1 MSTTPRKSLGILGWA
16 GRTLMA
22 VSCLSLVLPPTAQ
35 ASGGSSRM
43 PDIPSAAESPEQNAE
58 RHYKQGLKYRDKAW
72 ELEKKAAMAQGA
84 AAEKLMKKTRKEYSK
99 AVKSQR
105 KAVTANPRMHQAHS
119 SLGYALRKTGE
130 FDEALEAYGMALKI
144 APGYTEAIEYRAEA
158 YLALDRLEDAKS
170 AYLTLLRVDQARA
183 DELMAA
189 MKKGVSQG
197 ENGSAEVSEADLEAF
212 SSWVEER
219 ADIAGHAVMVVTEQ
233 MPGQMPGQ
241 VQDW

>member
-1 MSTTPRKSLGILGWA
+1 
-16 GRTLMA
+16 MA
-22 VSCLSLVLPPTAQ
+22 ISCLSLVLPATVQ
-35 ASGGSSRM
+35 ASGGSSKM
-43 PDIPSAAESPEQNAE
+43 PDIPSAAESPEENAE

-72 ELEKKAAMAQGA
+72 VLEKKAAMAKGA
-84 AAEKLMKKTRKEYSK
+84 AAEKLMKKTRKEYAK
-99 AVKSQR
+99 AAKSQR
-105 KAVTANPRMHQAHS
+105 NAVTANPRMHQAHS

-130 FDEALEAYGMALKI
+130 FDQAVEAYGMALKI

-189 MKKGVSQG
+189 MKKWVSQS
-197 ENGSAEVSEADLEAF
+197 ESGSAEVSEDDLEAF

-219 ADIAGHAVMVVTEQ
+219 AGIAGRATMVVTEQ
-233 MPGQMPGQ
+233 VPGQE
-241 VQDW
+241 QDW

>member
-1 MSTTPRKSLGILGWA
+1 MSSPPRTSLCILGWV
-16 GRTLMA
+16 GRFLMA
-22 VSCLSLVLPPTAQ
+22 ISCLSLVLPATVQ

-43 PDIPSAAESPEQNAE
+43 SDIPSAAESPEENAE
-58 RHYKQGLKYRDKAW
+58 RHYKRGLEYRDKAW
-72 ELEKKAAMAQGA
+72 KLEKKTAMAKGA
-84 AAEKLMKKTRKEYSK
+84 AAEKLIKKTQKEFGK

-105 KAVTANPRMHQAHS
+105 NAVTANPRMHQAHS

-130 FDEALEAYGMALKI
+130 SEEAVEAYGMALKI

-183 DELMAA
+183 DELMTA
-189 MKKGVSQG
+189 MKKWVSEG
-197 ENGSAEVSEADLEAF
+197 GSTEVSGADLDAF

-219 ADIAGHAVMVVTEQ
+219 AGMAGRAAMVVTER
-233 MPGQMPGQ
+233 MPRQE
-241 VQDW
+241 QDW

>member
-1 MSTTPRKSLGILGWA
+1 MSSPPRKSLCILGWV
-16 GRTLMA
+16 GRFLMA
-22 VSCLSLVLPPTAQ
+22 VSCLSLVVPATVQ
-35 ASGGSSRM
+35 ASGGSAKM
-43 PDIPSAAESPEQNAE
+43 PDIPSAAESPEQNAQ
-58 RHYKQGLKYRDKAW
+58 RHYKRGLEYRDKAW
-72 ELEKKAAMAQGA
+72 KLEKKTAMAKGA
-84 AAEKLMKKTRKEYSK
+84 AAEKLMKKTRKEYAK

-105 KAVTANPRMHQAHS
+105 HAVTANPRMHQAHS

-130 FDEALEAYGMALKI
+130 FDEAVEAYDMALKI

-189 MKKGVSQG
+189 MKKWVAQG

-219 ADIAGHAVMVVTEQ
+219 ASIAGHAAMVVAE
-233 MPGQMPGQ
+233 QMPGQ